1 MAREQILVV
10 DDEPDVLAATQGVL
24 ESHGYKVCTAA
35 SAEEAY
41 RYFQAL
47 HPRLLLID
55 FKLPGASGVDLLKW
69 VRTTNPEIPS
79 ILITGFSSQ
88 LDAMESLGRQLGA
101 FACLQKPLKL
111 DQMLQTI
118 QEAVSSRRDRTST

>member
-1 MAREQILVV
+1 MTELALLLLV
-10 DDEPDVLAATQGVL
+10 DDEPEVLASTQWVL
-24 ESHGYKVCTAA
+24 ENHGYKVCTAA
-35 SAEEAY
+35 SAEEAF

-88 LDAMESLGRQLGA
+88 LDAVESVGRQLGA
-101 FACLQKPLKL
+101 FACLPKPLKI
-111 DQMLQTI
+111 DQMLQAI
-118 QEAVSSRRDRTST
+118 QEALQTGSSS